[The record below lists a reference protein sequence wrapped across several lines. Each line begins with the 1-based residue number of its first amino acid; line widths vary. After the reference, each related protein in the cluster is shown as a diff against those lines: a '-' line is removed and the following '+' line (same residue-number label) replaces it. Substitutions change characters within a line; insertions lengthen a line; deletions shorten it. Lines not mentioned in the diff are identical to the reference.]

1 MVWVPGHW
9 GWERD
14 QYVWLDGKYM
24 EPPREH
30 AAWTAGRWV
39 ERPNGWMWEEGRWD

>member
-1 MVWVPGHW
+1 
-9 GWERD
+9 
-14 QYVWLDGKYM
+14 M